1 MRTHKTTSRK
11 KTAAVVTAGVLGLA
25 TAGGAYA
32 YWTSNGAG
40 TGSASTRS
48 GATDIFLVTGGVA
61 EAMYPGDSAQTATAT
76 VKNVGSEKYKVQ
88 GVSAYLTTDKVGC
101 DGSDYKLNGSAAP
114 STSAQAVSL
123 GLTATDLA
131 PTATTTVDF
140 TVQFNNKA
148 TNQDACKGAA
158 VTIHYIAS

>member
-1 MRTHKTTSRK
+1 M
-11 KTAAVVTAGVLGLA
+11 
-25 TAGGAYA
+25 
-32 YWTSNGAG
+32 
-40 TGSASTRS
+40 
-48 GATDIFLVTGGVA
+48 
-61 EAMYPGDSAQTATAT
+61 
-76 VKNVGSEKYKVQ
+76 KNVGSEKYKVQ